1 MKCHQAVIEH
11 TPQDRCEG
19 IPMCRPSERKP
30 IGPATQYRVG
40 AVALGAGDVIYGT
53 EFNRCQLVRV
63 VRVGKPFDSRVP
75 TRSQHGD
82 TKVIEHCATTNE
94 CLSTRIV
101 CARYRP
107 VTIDEQAQTF
117 ALGHPPPW
125 LAVVD
130 GWSPACHSHRSLEDM
145 SV

>member
-30 IGPATQYRVG
+30 IGPATQYRGG

-63 VRVGKPFDSRVP
+63 VRVGKPFDFRVP

-82 TKVIEHCATTNE
+82 TKVIEHGATTDDRF
-94 CLSTRIV
+94 STRIV
-101 CARYRP
+101 RAWNCS
-107 VTIDEQAQTF
+107 VTIDEQPQNP
-117 ALGHPPPW
+117 ALGHPPPR
-125 LAVVD
+125 LAVVH
-130 GWSPACHSHRSLEDM
+130 GWSPASQL
-145 SV
+145 